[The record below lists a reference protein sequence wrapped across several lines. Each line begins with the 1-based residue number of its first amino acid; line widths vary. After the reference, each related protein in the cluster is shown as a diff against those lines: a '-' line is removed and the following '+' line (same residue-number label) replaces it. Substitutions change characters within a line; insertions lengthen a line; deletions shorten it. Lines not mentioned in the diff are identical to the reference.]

1 MEQLF
6 KQHAPHIDVFPP
18 EGSGLPTEF
27 PQAAPSLVK
36 TFVPSTTVELKE
48 EELDDMALVH
58 DDDDEH
64 VPLTDHFGQM
74 ALDAEGHL
82 R

>member
-1 MEQLF
+1 
-6 KQHAPHIDVFPP
+6 
-18 EGSGLPTEF
+18 
-27 PQAAPSLVK
+27 LVK